1 MNANQG
7 MVLFADSRGDIA
19 RDVPHV
25 VCEALD
31 VRCQD
36 RDQLPARGQAPW
48 PPAEPLA
55 HLFGV
60 LRAGEVDEGEA
71 KIGGPVRVPGQR
83 NEIPSVHKCQV
94 LNLFGE
100 IMRRV
105 LPRDASEHERSDGPS
120 SVLRRVCG
128 AACNGRGLGALQD
141 VGNDRHKE
149 VALEEPTLAAVF
161 DVHEARKRAEVPLE
175 RLECVVPVDDLELL
189 HPTRGRANTS
199 GTPLSA
205 QASRV
210 LDG

>member
-7 MVLFADSRGDIA
+7 MVLFADSRRDIA

-36 RDQLPARGQAPW
+36 RDQLPARGQAPC
-48 PPAEPLA
+48 PPAEALA

-71 KIGGPVRVPGQR
+71 EIGGSVRVPGQR
-83 NEIPSVHKCQV
+83 NEIPSVHRCQV

-105 LPRDASEHERSDGPS
+105 LPRDASEHERSDGPF
-120 SVLRRVCG
+120 SVRVCG
-128 AACNGRGLGALQD
+128 AACNGRGLGALED

-161 DVHEARKRAEVPLE
+161 DAHEARRRAELPLE
-175 RLECVVPVDDLELL
+175 RLECVVPLDDLELL

-205 QASRV
+205 HTSRV